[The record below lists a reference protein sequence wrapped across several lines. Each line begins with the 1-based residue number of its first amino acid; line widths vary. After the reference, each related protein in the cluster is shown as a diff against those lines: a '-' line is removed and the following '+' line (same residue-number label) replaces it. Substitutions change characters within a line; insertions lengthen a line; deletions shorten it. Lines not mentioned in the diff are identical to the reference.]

1 MNNYEKKSLIKFTL
15 IYFLSTA
22 IFILILGYIYH
33 GQQKT
38 FILQKHAMK
47 MHEYIITQK
56 QKNFTYVQKSYS
68 FERIKKDI
76 VKYQLPIKEGNFYTK
91 VFPSVIDNHN
101 ILVKIDATIIDN
113 EIKKAKHF
121 VLFWQIIS
129 HIVFLIISFILA
141 KISLKP
147 MNETITHLDR
157 FIKDLIHDLNTPS
170 TAILLNS
177 KILSREIKDEK
188 AKKKIYRIEQSA
200 KNIASL
206 YENLEIFLNKDIK
219 KEKLNLYQI
228 LKIKE
233 ENFKILF
240 PEVKINIEKKDM
252 LVDSNEKAIS
262 RIIENILSNACK
274 YSSENPKI
282 DISFNNNILN
292 IKDNGK
298 GIKFPKKVFERSYT
312 ENELGHG
319 IGMHIV
325 HRLVLELEME
335 IKINSQENKGTIIE
349 LIFK

>member
-22 IFILILGYIYH
+22 IFILILGYIYY

-38 FILQKHAMK
+38 FILQKNALK

-56 QKNFTYVQKSYS
+56 QTNFNHSQKFYS

-76 VKYQLPIKEGNFYTK
+76 VKYQLPIKENQYYIK
-91 VFPSVIDNHN
+91 VFPSVIDKYN
-101 ILVKIDATIIDN
+101 ILVKIDADIIDS
-113 EIKKAKHF
+113 EIKNAKQF
-121 VLFWQIIS
+121 IIFGQIIS
-129 HIVFLIISFILA
+129 LIVFLIISFILA

-147 MNETITHLDR
+147 MNETISHLDR

-177 KILSREIKDEK
+177 EMLSREISSEK
-188 AKKKIYRIEQSA
+188 SQKKIYRIEQSA

-206 YENLEIFLNKDIK
+206 YENLEIFLDKNIK
-219 KEKLNLYQI
+219 KSNINLYTI
-228 LKIKE
+228 LEIKR
-233 ENFKILF
+233 ENFKILY
-240 PEVKINIEKKDM
+240 PEVVINIEEKDM
-252 LVDSNEKAIS
+252 FVTSNEKAIS

-282 DISFNNNILN
+282 DISFKKNKLSL
-292 IKDNGK
+292 KDNGK

-312 ENELGHG
+312 ENDLGHG

-325 HRLVLELEME
+325 HRLVLELKMD
-335 IKINSQENKGTIIE
+335 IKIDSKEGKGTLIE
-349 LIFK
+349 LLF

>member
-1 MNNYEKKSLIKFTL
+1 MKNYEKKSLLKFTL

-22 IFILILGYIYH
+22 IFILIVGYIYH

-56 QKNFTYVQKSYS
+56 QTNFIHSQEFYS

-76 VKYQLPIKEGNFYTK
+76 VKYQLPIKENGFYTK
-91 VFPSVIDNHN
+91 VFPSVIDDYN
-101 ILVKIDATIIDN
+101 ILVKIDAKIIDS
-113 EIKKAKHF
+113 EIKNAKQH
-121 VLFWQIIS
+121 VIFWQIIA
-129 HIVFLIISFILA
+129 HIIFLIISFILA

-147 MNETITHLDR
+147 MNETISHLDR

-177 KILSREIKDEK
+177 KMLSREISDKK
-188 AKKKIYRIEQSA
+188 SQKKIYRIEQSA
-200 KNIASL
+200 KSIASL
-206 YENLEIFLNKDIK
+206 YENLEIFLNKNIK
-219 KEKLNLYQI
+219 KSKIDLYTILQI
-228 LKIKE
+228 KK
-233 ENFKILF
+233 ENFKIIF
-240 PEVKINIEKKDM
+240 PEVKINIEEKNM
-252 LVDSNEKAIS
+252 IVNSNEKAMS

-274 YSSENPKI
+274 YSSQNPKI
-282 DISFNNNILN
+282 DITFNDNKLS

-298 GIKFPKKVFERSYT
+298 GMKFPKKVFERSYT

-325 HRLVLELEME
+325 HRLVIELEMD
-335 IKINSQENKGTIIE
+335 IKIDSKEDEGTSIE
-349 LIFK
+349 LLF

>member
-1 MNNYEKKSLIKFTL
+1 MKNYEKKSLIKFTL

-22 IFILILGYIYH
+22 IFILILGYLYH

-47 MHEYIITQK
+47 MHEYIITLK
-56 QKNFTYVQKSYS
+56 QTNFKHAEEFYTFK
-68 FERIKKDI
+68 RIKKDI
-76 VKYQLPIKEGNFYTK
+76 VKYQLPIKENGFYTK
-91 VFPSVIDNHN
+91 VFPSTKENYN
-101 ILVKIDATIIDN
+101 ILVKINAEIIDN
-113 EIKKAKHF
+113 EIKKAKQF

-141 KISLKP
+141 KISLRP
-147 MNETITHLDR
+147 MNETITSLDR

-177 KILSREIKDEK
+177 KMLSREITNEK
-188 AKKKIYRIEQSA
+188 SQKKIYRIEQSA
-200 KNIASL
+200 KSIASL
-206 YENLEIFLNKDIK
+206 YENLEIFLDKDIK
-219 KEKLNLYQI
+219 KNKLDLYPI
-228 LKIKE
+228 LKLKK
-233 ENFKILF
+233 ENFKLIF
-240 PEVKINIEKKDM
+240 PEVKIYIDKKNM

-274 YSSENPKI
+274 YSNENPKI
-282 DISFNNNILN
+282 HISFNNNILS

-298 GIKFPKKVFERSYT
+298 GIKFPKKIFERAYT

-325 HRLVLELEME
+325 HRLVLELEMD
-335 IKINSQENKGTIIE
+335 INIVSQEEKGTIIE
-349 LIFK
+349 LIF